1 MEKTFGFPTCPLKVS
16 FVDLGVDLRGSPIQH
31 SAWVNSQCIS
41 LRSTK
46 KVFVNGI
53 NVKLNCDSKI
63 RVTGRIISTSH
74 PEPIGTTEC
83 GRDRLSSYRIAT
95 DYTYPAIQPSPHRI
109 ICLLIPSALWKKAE
123 ASSRYKHRMFRSRA
137 VEIEVMGYF
146 PRQSLALMMTV
157 GVNICDLNGRFCKRQ
172 NIQSYLSINY
182 IVIGRRVFTKRDR
195 STMPIAGPPKNR
207 QGRKAQRNHQL
218 QANLLR
224 NMAPQD
230 EPPKTQRVERSATVD
245 LLLPNSKYHIQKSP
259 WMKLY

>member
-1 MEKTFGFPTCPLKVS
+1 MARRLGLPDESSPPHIQNQLAQRNVAETGYLPTELP
-16 FVDLGVDLRGSPIQH
+16 R
-31 SAWVNSQCIS
+31 
-41 LRSTK
+41 T
-46 KVFVNGI
+46 
-53 NVKLNCDSKI
+53 I
-63 RVTGRIISTSH
+63 R
-74 PEPIGTTEC
+74 
-83 GRDRLSSYRIAT
+83 
-95 DYTYPAIQPSPHRI
+95 IQPSNHPPRRI
-109 ICLLIPSALWKKAE
+109 ICLLIPSLLKKAE
-123 ASSRYKHRMFRSRA
+123 ASSRYKHGMFRSRA

-146 PRQSLALMMTV
+146 PHQSLALMMTV
-157 GVNICDLNGRFCKRQ
+157 GVNMCDLNGRFCKRQ

-195 STMPIAGPPKNR
+195 STMPTAGPPKNR

-224 NMAPQD
+224 NMALQD